1 MSIYIYTY
9 CIHIYIYCIY
19 IYIYIIYP
27 TERAPSKWFLEG
39 LCGTLWDQDM
49 KRAGLLRNAGVSL
62 SGPVTLS
69 DAAETRD
76 ASAEVLETRR
86 VSNIRIYPLVI

>member
-1 MSIYIYTY
+1 MRVYIYIYILY
-9 CIHIYIYCIY
+9 SYIYIA
-19 IYIYIIYP
+19 YIYIIYP
-27 TERAPSKWFLEG
+27 TERAPSPWFLEG

>member
-1 MSIYIYTY
+1 MSIYIYILY
-9 CIHIYIYCIY
+9 SYIYIA
-19 IYIYIIYP
+19 YIYIIYP
-27 TERAPSKWFLEG
+27 TERAPSPWFLEG

-62 SGPVTLS
+62 RGPVTLS